1 MRNLFFVGYCA
12 HCRSHT
18 FIYLSTLIRNSH
30 REASEYCQEL
40 LNDDAANFNYCQ
52 ADQDNNNDN
61 NNDNNAAYYDWYT
74 ADIQGEADDIA
85 EICASIKKMENTE
98 GSGRGSHVYDSSY
111 EEGSGS
117 GSWYKRNKKGQ
128 IITGDEDEG
137 MGGGAIFMIVLL
149 VLGAVGAVGYLA
161 MNAMKKKS
169 AEADYQGGE
178 MS

>member
-1 MRNLFFVGYCA
+1 V

-18 FIYLSTLIRNSH
+18 FIYLSTPIRNSH

-85 EICASIKKMENTE
+85 EICATIKKMENTE
-98 GSGRGSHVYDSSY
+98 GSSGRGSHVYNPDS
-111 EEGSGS
+111 EGGS

-128 IITGDEDEG
+128 IITGDEAEG